1 MTPTFFDVGRR
12 RNWLKR
18 EASIEI
24 SRPAAPRAGS
34 HIIRPSP
41 SPLEE
46 GAENGQNRVW
56 MADDEKTG
64 TTSHLTFQYFQ
75 FPWTSLARMVMA
87 IFRVL
92 TISGGPQ
99 NLVDL
104 SSVGEGSWNKNTQRS
119 SENTSADWHRFDKPF
134 HASHLVRNPGT
145 RCLALW
151 ALPHIM
157 MVHGIQNIW
166 YCVHTDCRCV
176 DSNGHIGM

>member
-75 FPWTSLARMVMA
+75 FPWTPFARMVMA

-92 TISGGPQ
+92 TISRGPQ
-99 NLVDL
+99 NIVDL

-119 SENTSADWHRFDKPF
+119 SENTSADWHRFDKTVSCVTSCTKSWDALFGIVGSTSYYDGAWHPKY
-134 HASHLVRNPGT
+134 LVLRAY
-145 RCLALW
+145 RL
-151 ALPHIM
+151 
-157 MVHGIQNIW
+157 
-166 YCVHTDCRCV
+166 
-176 DSNGHIGM
+176 

>member
-1 MTPTFFDVGRR
+1 MSS
-12 RNWLKR
+12 LKR

-24 SRPAAPRAGS
+24 SRPAAPRAAGS

-41 SPLEE
+41 SPFEG

-75 FPWTSLARMVMA
+75 FPWTPLARMVMA

-119 SENTSADWHRFDKPF
+119 SENTPADWDRFDKTVSCVTSCKKSRDALFCIVGSTSYYDGAWHPKY
-134 HASHLVRNPGT
+134 LVLRAY
-145 RCLALW
+145 RL
-151 ALPHIM
+151 
-157 MVHGIQNIW
+157 
-166 YCVHTDCRCV
+166 
-176 DSNGHIGM
+176 